1 MRIARILAF
10 IAFAGCSSSGAPA
23 TPAPQQPTASAAS
36 PSADP
41 AAGAPSAVQQ
51 PQGGAQPG
59 FDDRPAIAVFPFA
72 NGGSYGQDAE
82 NFEALEIGVQQML
95 LTELAQN
102 SSLRIVERSLLRDIL
117 AEQDLATAG
126 RVDPQTA
133 ANVGRLVGA
142 RYIIT
147 GQFTDLYGDFRM
159 DGRIIN
165 VETGEIIRTEQ
176 VRAQRERL
184 YDLLVDLAGRMTAG
198 VNLPPLP
205 ANVRAAR
212 LDRQI
217 PAEALTLYSRAQ
229 VYQDAGRTDRAIELY
244 RSIADQFPEMTEA
257 REALRQLGA

>member
-23 TPAPQQPTASAAS
+23 TPAPQQSPGANAAS
-36 PSADP
+36 
-41 AAGAPSAVQQ
+41 GAPAAVQQ
-51 PQGGAQPG
+51 TQGGAQQG
-59 FDDRPAIAVFPFA
+59 IDDRPAIAVFPFA

-133 ANVGRLVGA
+133 ASVGRLVGA

-165 VETGEIIRTEQ
+165 VETGEIIKTEQ

-184 YDLLVDLAGRMTAG
+184 YDLLVDLAGRMTDG

-205 ANVRAAR
+205 SNVRAAR
-212 LDRQI
+212 LDREI
-217 PAEALTLYSRAQ
+217 PAEAVTLYSRAQ